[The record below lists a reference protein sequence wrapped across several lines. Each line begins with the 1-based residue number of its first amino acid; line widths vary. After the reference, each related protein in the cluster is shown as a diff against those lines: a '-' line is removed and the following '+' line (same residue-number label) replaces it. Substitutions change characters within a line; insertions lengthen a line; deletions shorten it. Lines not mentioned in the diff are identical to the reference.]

1 MKTKAKYFSETKLYY
16 EQLRDMT
23 VSKRADVL
31 KKMGKKAE
39 KNMMVKMLVSVLIHY
54 KDNKVTTKTQR
65 ENRAEVIARL
75 VKGLNDAGKYISD
88 VLASQDPTDTI
99 YYLDLDPSLNKRLDD
114 MLVDI
119 LGDSE
124 AVDRVYNGVK
134 YDR

>member
-1 MKTKAKYFSETKLYY
+1 MVETT
-16 EQLRDMT
+16 QISR
-23 VSKRADVL
+23 
-31 KKMGKKAE
+31 
-39 KNMMVKMLVSVLIHY
+39 
-54 KDNKVTTKTQR
+54 VTLG
-65 ENRAEVIARL
+65 IAAL
-75 VKGLNDAGKYISD
+75 LNIFAGKYISD
-88 VLASQDPTDTI
+88 VLASHGPEDTI